1 MKIKLLPEDERPL
14 EKSLSYGID
23 SLSNRELIALLI
35 NSGTK
40 NKSAMELAEEIISM
54 DETGIGYLRG
64 ITLEELMTVNG
75 IGFSKA
81 TRLLAAVELGKRL
94 ALKPVYMGMSVE
106 SDKDVADLFM
116 EDLRYQKKEFFKAVL
131 LNSKGGIISIET
143 VSVGELNST
152 IVHPREVFSRA
163 VKKSAAAI
171 IFVHNHPSGDS
182 TPSKEDLLTT
192 ARLVECGNLLG
203 IVVSDHLII
212 GDGQYT
218 SMRAIGKI

>member
-81 TRLLAAVELGKRL
+81 TRLLAAIELGKRL

-152 IVHPREVFSRA
+152 IVHPREVFSKA

-203 IVVSDHLII
+203 IIVSDHLII